1 MVSPDLNLEAV
12 FQSQVEALSLFEA
25 RCRCP
30 IIQFISIEAEPQVT
44 ASVCGPILV
53 MRTQV
58 RDEQASVRLE
68 VLFRLEEEIYW

>member
-53 MRTQV
+53 MGT
-58 RDEQASVRLE
+58 
-68 VLFRLEEEIYW
+68 